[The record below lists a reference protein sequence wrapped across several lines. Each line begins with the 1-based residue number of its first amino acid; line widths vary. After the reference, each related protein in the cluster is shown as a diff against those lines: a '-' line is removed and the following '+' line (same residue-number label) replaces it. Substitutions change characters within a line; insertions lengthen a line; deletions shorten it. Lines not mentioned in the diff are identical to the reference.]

1 VEETPTPEPAQR
13 SPRTLSRRAQLAI
26 AASLLLLFGGSWFN
40 WQVEVERQEEWKLQ
54 GVLGELRLAHSA
66 LWVARTQVR
75 GRREMGFTA
84 DLPKS
89 EAKLRAAEARVEAA
103 EAQTLELLVKVRGLS
118 QEEAKTELAFRR
130 ARSEAQWHGW
140 KLVR

>member
-1 VEETPTPEPAQR
+1 M
-13 SPRTLSRRAQLAI
+13 AI

-40 WQVEVERQEEWKLQ
+40 WQAEVERQVEWKLQ
-54 GVLGELRLAHSA
+54 GLLGELRLAHTA
-66 LWVARTQVR
+66 LWVARTEVR

-103 EAQTLELLVKVRGLS
+103 EAQTMELLVKVRGLD
-118 QEEAKTELAFRR
+118 QEEAKAELAFRR
-130 ARSEAQWHGW
+130 ARSEARWHGR